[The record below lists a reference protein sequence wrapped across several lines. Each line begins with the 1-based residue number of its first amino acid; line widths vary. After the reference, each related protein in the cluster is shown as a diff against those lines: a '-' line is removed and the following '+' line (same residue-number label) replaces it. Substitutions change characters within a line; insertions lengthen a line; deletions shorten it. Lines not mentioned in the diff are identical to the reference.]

1 MSPKTH
7 WEFHCVLANFKF
19 KYINVSKTHWECQ
32 CVMETIMYLNYT
44 FQRTHWNS
52 QCVLETF
59 KISNLEMS
67 LITHWEIL
75 LISVWSVWSV
85 LWRTSL
91 NRNLEPG
98 SIFWQLSKSNDDEDD
113 MVCQILLYGPVMRS
127 TYPKLIWPKFN
138 ARFFAKKTFFCC
150 RLDI

>member
-7 WEFHCVLANFKF
+7 WEIQCVLGNANFE
-19 KYINVSKTHWECQ
+19 YINDSKTHWDWQ

-59 KISNLEMS
+59 EKWYLEMS
-67 LITHWEIL
+67 LKTHWEIL

-91 NRNLEPG
+91 
-98 SIFWQLSKSNDDEDD
+98 SIVAAVTNKDYTVLDLLHIPSKNKHSFI
-113 MVCQILLYGPVMRS
+113 QI
-127 TYPKLIWPKFN
+127 
-138 ARFFAKKTFFCC
+138 A
-150 RLDI
+150 